1 MFMEKERKILLQEKK
16 YQSVGK
22 LTTSKIIDLFIES
35 ENEALLHKF
44 QGQFYP
50 YRHYD
55 INATLTKAL
64 KGIDKQKIVDAYF
77 HASRLGIITK
87 VKENNYLLFLKGIEK
102 TLSSLGEGYNI
113 NVLRPSTVYLLFGVN
128 SLNDIE
134 NLYNTKYNEFLENLK
149 FVTKVN
155 SYTSY
160 PSLRKKLKV
169 THFFENTT
177 LLKRAQKMTPFFN
190 EFNFETA
197 GALVLL
203 LVDSSETSK
212 KVLFEYHN
220 TDLPRETAWT
230 LGSFYKDFSNS
241 EANKLLLKDLYKK
254 YPVEWIDKYYNSI
267 Y

>member
-1 MFMEKERKILLQEKK
+1 MEREIIIQSQEKK
-16 YQSVGK
+16 YQTIGK
-22 LTTSKIIDLFIES
+22 LTTSKIIDFFIES

-87 VKENNYLLFLKGIEK
+87 VKENNYPLFLKGIEK

-160 PSLRKKLKV
+160 PSLRRKLKA
-169 THFFENTT
+169 TLFLENPI
-177 LLKRAQKMTPFFN
+177 LLKRAQKMTPFCN
-190 EFNFETA
+190 QFNFETA

-203 LVDSSETSK
+203 LVDSSKTSK
-212 KVLFEYHN
+212 QVLFEYHK
-220 TDLPRETAWT
+220 TDLPRETVWV
-230 LGSFYKDFSNS
+230 LGSFYKDFKTS
-241 EANKLLLKDLYKK
+241 EANKLLLNDLYNK
-254 YPVEWIDKYYNSI
+254 YPTEWIDEYYNSI

>member
-1 MFMEKERKILLQEKK
+1 MEREIIIQLQEKK
-16 YQSVGK
+16 YQSLGK

-64 KGIDKQKIVDAYF
+64 KGIDKQKIIDAYF

-87 VKENNYLLFLKGIEK
+87 VKENNYPLFLKGIEK

-113 NVLRPSTVYLLFGVN
+113 NVLRPSTVYVLFGVN

-134 NLYNTKYNEFLENLK
+134 NLYNTKYSEFLENLK
-149 FVTKVN
+149 FVIKVN

-160 PSLRKKLKV
+160 PSLRKRLKASL
-169 THFFENTT
+169 FLENEI
-177 LLKRAQKMTPFFN
+177 LLKRAQKITPFFN

-203 LVDSSETSK
+203 LTDSSIKSK
-212 KVLFEYHN
+212 QVLLECHKRE
-220 TDLPRETAWT
+220 LSRETVWV
-230 LGSFYKDFSNS
+230 LGSFYKDFKTS
-241 EANKLLLKDLYKK
+241 EANKLLLNDLYNK
-254 YPVEWIDKYYNSI
+254 YPTKWINEYYNTI